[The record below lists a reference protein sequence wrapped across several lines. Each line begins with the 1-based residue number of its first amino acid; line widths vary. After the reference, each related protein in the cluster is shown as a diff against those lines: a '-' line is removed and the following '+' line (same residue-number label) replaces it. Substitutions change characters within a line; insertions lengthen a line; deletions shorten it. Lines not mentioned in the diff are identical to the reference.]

1 MNPQQLTT
9 RTKLLAIGIIQMVK
23 ELPKVYP
30 SQAMANQIVRSATS
44 VGANYRA
51 ACKSKSRK
59 DFIYKIKLV
68 EEELDETIYWL
79 ELIGETHIYLQTQ
92 LTELIAEANE
102 LMLIIIKSLKTA
114 RINQTKTN
122 FQTTNSTTAAKTK

>member
-1 MNPQQLTT
+1 MNPQQLST
-9 RTKLLAIGIIQMVK
+9 RTKFLAIGVIHMVK

-30 SQAMANQIVRSATS
+30 SQTMANQIVRSTTS
-44 VGANYRA
+44 FGANYRA

-59 DFIYKIKLV
+59 DFIYKMKVV

-79 ELIGETHIYLQTQ
+79 ELIGETHVYLGNI
-92 LTELIAEANE
+92 LSELLAEANE

-114 RINQTKTN
+114 RINQRNKHP
-122 FQTTNSTTAAKTK
+122 QTTTSDTAD